1 MPGRVAAA
9 DKGWRR
15 GEMLPEQRR
24 RHIVEV
30 TNREGGADVPA
41 LARRFDVSDATIR
54 RDLAYLEQRGFVAR
68 THGGAV
74 ASHVS
79 TAFEP
84 LYAEKSRRHRQR
96 KEDIASL
103 ACQRVHDGEVVM
115 LDSGS
120 TTHALAR
127 ELKAR
132 RQALSVITC
141 DLMIAL
147 ELSDVP
153 GFDVVIVG
161 GSVRPR
167 LYSVVGTLTE
177 DLLASFHANHAF
189 LGADAIDAEAG
200 VSNANLAEV
209 GVKRRLANASSDTV
223 LLADHSKFDKVSLA
237 RVTGL
242 DSFAAI
248 ITDADLADADVA
260 RYLEAGARLIRAQ
273 PKERS

>member
-1 MPGRVAAA
+1 
-9 DKGWRR
+9 
-15 GEMLPEQRR
+15 MLPEQRR

-30 TNREGGADVPA
+30 THREGGADVPA
-41 LARRFDVSDATIR
+41 LARQFDVSDATIR
-54 RDLAYLEQRGFVAR
+54 RDLAYLEERGFVTR
-68 THGGAV
+68 THGGVV

-96 KEDIASL
+96 KEDIAAL
-103 ACQRVHDGEVVM
+103 ASERVHEGEVVM

-127 ELKAR
+127 ALKAR
-132 RQALSVITC
+132 RQTLSVITC

-177 DLLASFHANHAF
+177 ELLTSFHANHAF
-189 LGADAIDAEAG
+189 LGADAIDAEVG
-200 VSNANLAEV
+200 VTNANLAEV

-223 LLADHSKFDKVSLA
+223 LLADHSKFGKVSLA
-237 RVTGL
+237 RVAGL
-242 DSFAAI
+242 DAFDAI
-248 ITDADLADADVA
+248 ITDAGLPDGDVA
-260 RYLEAGARLIRAQ
+260 RFAEAGARLIRA
-273 PKERS
+273 PAKARP

>member
-1 MPGRVAAA
+1 
-9 DKGWRR
+9 
-15 GEMLPEQRR
+15 MLPEQRR

-30 TNREGGADVPA
+30 THREGGADVPA
-41 LARRFDVSDATIR
+41 LAIQFGVSDATIR
-54 RDLAYLEQRGFVAR
+54 RDLAYLEERGFVMR

-84 LYAEKSRRHRQR
+84 LYTEKSRRHRQR
-96 KEDIASL
+96 KEDIAAL
-103 ACQRVHDGEVVM
+103 ACKRVHDGEVVM

-127 ELKAR
+127 ELKVR

-177 DLLASFHANHAF
+177 ELLGSFHANHAF
-189 LGADAIDAEAG
+189 LGADAIDDDVG
-200 VSNANLAEV
+200 VTNANLAEV
-209 GVKRRLANASSDTV
+209 GVKRKLTRAASDTV
-223 LLADHSKFDKVSLA
+223 LLADHSKFGKVSLA
-237 RVTGL
+237 RVAGL
-242 DSFAAI
+242 GAFDAI
-248 ITDADLADADVA
+248 ITDAGMPDDQLARFVD
-260 RYLEAGARLIRAQ
+260 AGAQLVRA
-273 PKERS
+273 PTKGRP